1 MFLKQ
6 ADFEHL
12 INLKKKF
19 KSSMIIKSEPA
30 PLHWTREIIS
40 MDSEH
45 TFLLDFYRGSF
56 NINRFTINTRFKK
69 NIILIRFDSQGKH
82 INPDKTFFDG
92 PHLHVYKEGY
102 NDKFAYPISV
112 LGLNET
118 NFTIQ
123 DALSKL
129 LDYFNVIEIPKI
141 Q

>member
-1 MFLKQ
+1 MLLKQ
-6 ADFEHL
+6 ADYEHL
-12 INLKKKF
+12 ISLKKRF
-19 KSSMIIKSEPA
+19 KNNIIIKSEPA

-69 NIILIRFDSQGKH
+69 NIVLIRFDSQGKH
-82 INPDKTFFDG
+82 TNPDETSFDG
-92 PHLHVYKEGY
+92 PHVHIYKEGY
-102 NDKFAYPISV
+102 SDKFAYPVSL
-112 LGLNET
+112 LGLQEA
-118 NFTIQ
+118 NFTIRE
-123 DALSKL
+123 ALSKL